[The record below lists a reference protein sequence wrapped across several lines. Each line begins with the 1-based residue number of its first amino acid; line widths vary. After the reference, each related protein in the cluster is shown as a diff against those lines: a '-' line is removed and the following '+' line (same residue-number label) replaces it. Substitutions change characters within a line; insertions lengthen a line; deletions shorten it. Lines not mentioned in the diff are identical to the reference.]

1 MFPFGRNPPHSS
13 NNKEEEPWL
22 AQCLKPE
29 NYLPGMIIG
38 FLLGFFLDLS
48 ATRRVRDPRGKSSSL
63 PGKHQSMSAAASSSS
78 PRGTSEELKMVLIVR
93 QDLKMGA
100 GKIASQ
106 CAHAATGM
114 YAELLQSHRSLLR
127 QWEQYGQAKIVLSC
141 KNQQEMNKLKEAAD
155 RCGLP
160 TFVVADAGR
169 TQVLA
174 GSRTV
179 LAIGPAFW
187 KYCMLIIYPKNNI
200 HKMLSSGRKADI
212 DSVTGKLRLL

>member
-1 MFPFGRNPPHSS
+1 MFSS
-13 NNKEEEPWL
+13 RRKSSSSKQHQQKEEPPWL
-22 AQCLKPE
+22 AASLKPE
-29 NYLPGMIIG
+29 NFVPGLLIG
-38 FLLGFFLDLS
+38 FLLGLFFDLS
-48 ATRRVRDPRGKSSSL
+48 SARRSPSSPPPPKGQKKPSSF
-63 PGKHQSMSAAASSSS
+63 PGKPQSLVSECSGGGGS
-78 PRGTSEELKMVLIVR
+78 GSEELKMVLVVR
-93 QDLKMGA
+93 QDLRMGL

-114 YAELLQSHRSLLR
+114 YSELLQSHRFLLR

-141 KNQQEMNKLKEAAD
+141 KNQQEMNRLKEAAD

-169 TQVLA
+169 TQIQA

-179 LAIGPAFW
+179 LAIGPGNKQA
-187 KYCMLIIYPKNNI
+187 
-200 HKMLSSGRKADI
+200 I